1 MEIVPYTGK
10 DETAICAQLKTIDD
24 DVDALNIFDYT
35 REGETWCYLGYN
47 PTIKENQK
55 NGIAQSAWHK
65 LKYARIGS
73 KPNANGEVVDVAHAD
88 RVRMAHEL
96 GHALGL
102 DHEFQRQ
109 DKDQYIKF
117 NCQNL
122 NDYQAIKNVIGKKD
136 TSKGYKAGDT
146 MKRLGFHGAIQYL
159 KEKEGHIG
167 QLQRSYKFDYA
178 SIMMYGSYDG
188 SALASAADFPKGA
201 VLEGIGKGKGAA
213 NFRVHMGGKE
223 PRLVTAISEGDKARI
238 AQLYPW
244 RNHEGQLMGK
254 FSGDWQ
260 GVPMKVGGPS

>member
-1 MEIVPYTGK
+1 MKHSLTCV
-10 DETAICAQLKTIDD
+10 
-24 DVDALNIFDYT
+24 
-35 REGETWCYLGYN
+35 
-47 PTIKENQK
+47 
-55 NGIAQSAWHK
+55 
-65 LKYARIGS
+65 
-73 KPNANGEVVDVAHAD
+73 
-88 RVRMAHEL
+88 

-122 NDYQAIKNVIGKKD
+122 NDYQAVSPSLHTASSFLLTELQIKNVIGKKD